1 MKTNSLVTT
10 RKRLLIAVISITFLF
25 CALIGRL
32 CFLQLFMGES
42 LKARAAEQWYR
53 DLPLKAKRGTI
64 YDCNGNVIV
73 DSRDVFTVYVRPRAV
88 TDRAAVSKALA

>member
-1 MKTNSLVTT
+1 
-10 RKRLLIAVISITFLF
+10 
-25 CALIGRL
+25 
-32 CFLQLFMGES
+32 MGES

-88 TDRAAVSKALA
+88 TDRAAVSKALAQALKLDEAKLVEKLSNAAVSEITVKKGVDF